1 MNKENEEIKRLTLEN
16 EGLANRIEEK
26 AEKIQELD
34 ERVRDLEGKLER
46 LEIEL
51 EGLYDQDTP
60 EMFLLARAVHEM
72 QQDLLKLHPELIIN
86 NLVYAPNKVGM

>member
-1 MNKENEEIKRLTLEN
+1 MNKENAEIKRLTLEN
-16 EGLANRIEEK
+16 EGLANRIED
-26 AEKIQELD
+26 LD
-34 ERVRDLEGKLER
+34 ERLRDSEGKIER

-51 EGLYDQDTP
+51 EGLCDQDTP

>member
-16 EGLANRIEEK
+16 EGLANRIEE
-26 AEKIQELD
+26 LD
-34 ERVRDLEGKLER
+34 ERVRDLEGKIER

-60 EMFLLARAVHEM
+60 EMFLIARAVHEM

>member
-1 MNKENEEIKRLTLEN
+1 MNTESKEIKRLTMEN
-16 EGLANRIEEK
+16 EGLADRIEG
-26 AEKIQELD
+26 LD
-34 ERVRDLEGKLER
+34 ERIRDLEGKIER

-60 EMFLLARAVHEM
+60 EMYLIARAVHEL
-72 QQDLLKLHPELIIN
+72 QQDLSDLLPDLTLI

>member
-1 MNKENEEIKRLTLEN
+1 MNKENAEIKRLTLEN
-16 EGLANRIEEK
+16 EGLANRIED
-26 AEKIQELD
+26 LD
-34 ERVRDLEGKLER
+34 ERLRDSEGKIER

>member
-1 MNKENEEIKRLTLEN
+1 MNKENEEIKRLTMEN
-16 EGLANRIEEK
+16 EGLAVRIK
-26 AEKIQELD
+26 GLD
-34 ERVRDLEGKLER
+34 ERIEDLEGKIER

-60 EMFLLARAVHEM
+60 EMYLIARAVHEM

>member
-1 MNKENEEIKRLTLEN
+1 MNKENAEIKRLTLEN
-16 EGLANRIEEK
+16 EGLANRIED
-26 AEKIQELD
+26 LD
-34 ERVRDLEGKLER
+34 ERLRDSEGNIER
-46 LEIEL
+46 LKIEL
-51 EGLYDQDTP
+51 ENLYDQDTP